1 LSVILKSGGSI
12 LRARWRLKW
21 PGEAAVVVSI
31 VHILRGVCAA
41 PLLDD
46 RRVSRISAYLVD
58 GNFDASP
65 ERLVASSGKAFIGS
79 VALGMGFTFDDSA
92 AAKGDASSLE
102 EMNSIVLTDPKY
114 QSRIFPYIGG
124 EELNNDPAQSHHRY
138 IMNLDDLTE
147 TEARSD
153 WPMLMSIVE
162 NRVRIERERLKDN
175 TDGKKYKKY
184 WWKYARNGK
193 ALYQRISGSDRVL
206 AMSCGATPH
215 LALALLP
222 TGMIYA
228 NTLTVLAFSD
238 FTPFAILQS
247 RAHEVWARFFS
258 SSMKDDLRY
267 TPSDCFRTFPFPENF
282 EADFVLESTGEAYQ
296 NFRAQLM
303 IDRNEGLTKTYNRF
317 HARGDNSRDITGLR
331 ALHAEMDAAVL
342 RAYGWVDLADR
353 AVPEFIEQDADGGK
367 TPKTRLDWPAEFK
380 DEVLAR
386 LLALNAERVAAER
399 AAGLTVAAEEDEEEI
414 GDEVDAE

>member
-1 LSVILKSGGSI
+1 VILKSGGSI

-184 WWKYARNGK
+184 
-193 ALYQRISGSDRVL
+193 
-206 AMSCGATPH
+206 
-215 LALALLP
+215 
-222 TGMIYA
+222 
-228 NTLTVLAFSD
+228 
-238 FTPFAILQS
+238 
-247 RAHEVWARFFS
+247 
-258 SSMKDDLRY
+258 
-267 TPSDCFRTFPFPENF
+267 
-282 EADFVLESTGEAYQ
+282 
-296 NFRAQLM
+296 
-303 IDRNEGLTKTYNRF
+303 
-317 HARGDNSRDITGLR
+317 
-331 ALHAEMDAAVL
+331 
-342 RAYGWVDLADR
+342 
-353 AVPEFIEQDADGGK
+353 
-367 TPKTRLDWPAEFK
+367 
-380 DEVLAR
+380 
-386 LLALNAERVAAER
+386 
-399 AAGLTVAAEEDEEEI
+399 
-414 GDEVDAE
+414 